1 MKEIQR
7 TSIVNILTITL
18 DKIEIAILRLKL
30 VQIPQRDKKVTI
42 SIDIQIQCSLDKN
55 SCKKTIK
62 QRY

>member
-30 VQIPQRDKKVTI
+30 VQIPQCDKKVTI